1 MKFQAVIFDL
11 DGTLLDTLTDIA
23 DSMNTVLAG
32 LGLPTHPVDAYRY
45 FTGGG
50 MEGLVRNSL
59 PENHR
64 DNQTVSKC
72 LALDKKEYQKRWANN
87 TKPYTGIPELL
98 DELERLG
105 LPKAVLSNKPDEFTQ
120 IMVKTLLPRWSFS
133 IIRGEQPE
141 IPRKPDPSAALEIA
155 SRLKIPPEKFIYL
168 GDSSTDMQTANS
180 AGMYAVGVLW
190 GFRTAEELLTNGAKI
205 LVKTPQD
212 VLPLI
217 NA

>member
-1 MKFQAVIFDL
+1 MKFQAIILDL

-23 DSMNTVLAG
+23 DSMNTVLTK

-50 MEGLVRNSL
+50 MECLVRNSL

-72 LALDKKEYQKRWANN
+72 LTAHKKEYQKRWANN

-98 DELERLG
+98 DEMERLG

-120 IMVKTLLPRWSFS
+120 IMVGKLLSRWSFS

-141 IPRKPDPSAALEIA
+141 IPRKPDPSVALEIA
-155 SRLKIPPEKFIYL
+155 RRLKIPPEKFIYL
-168 GDSSTDMQTANS
+168 GDSNTDMQTADS

-190 GFRTAEELLTNGAKI
+190 GFRTAEELLTNGAKV
-205 LVKTPQD
+205 LVKTPGD